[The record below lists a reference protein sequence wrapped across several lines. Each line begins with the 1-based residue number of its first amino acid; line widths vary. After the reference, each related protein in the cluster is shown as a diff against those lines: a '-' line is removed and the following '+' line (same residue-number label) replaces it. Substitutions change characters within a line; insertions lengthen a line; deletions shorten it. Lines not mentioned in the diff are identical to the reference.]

1 LCYFLSEKESNQ
13 RNPVEIGTRESIADA
28 AVRCGAF
35 RATKYASIDSFPFAL
50 SSADFG
56 LARNIKC
63 FQRSLPLKINLISL
77 IYCDWRMSICILMSD
92 Y

>member
-28 AVRCGAF
+28 AVCRGAF
-35 RATKYASIDSFPFAL
+35 RVTKYASIDFFPFAL

-56 LARNIKC
+56 LARNIKYLKG
-63 FQRSLPLKINLISL
+63 SLPLKN
-77 IYCDWRMSICILMSD
+77 
-92 Y
+92 